1 MMIFTFFSVR
11 DYQLLTSIS
20 NENDTRFRCVRDS
33 TREIHLVEE
42 LGEVVKIFLINN
54 DNNR

>member
-1 MMIFTFFSVR
+1 MIFTFFSVR